1 MPYYGN
7 YNVSFARARVQVFQT
22 IGKQDGE
29 KQRKTLKDVR

>member
-7 YNVSFARARVQVFQT
+7 YNVSFARARVQA